1 MTAPAYAERLTR
13 RRPDLPIA
21 PTASLVLPL
30 AAVVGV
36 GAAGGGFFATGF
48 GWTGLVFAWVVAI
61 AAITVAARWGWFDR
75 MWALGALAL
84 CVLMF
89 ASAIWAGSA
98 GTAVDQGLRMIVYA
112 TAAVGA
118 LLLLRRRDIELWLFG
133 LVAGTA
139 AICFYALATRLLPD
153 HLGGLRTGGG
163 YRLYAPIGYWNA
175 LGIFATLGTLLALGV
190 AVLGRAPALRIIAAV
205 ALSIL
210 LPTLYYT
217 YSRGAWAALAVGFV
231 VALAYSPKQERL
243 LLGAVVLLPV
253 PALGVLLASRPAAL
267 THQASSLAAASH
279 AGHRLAAEL
288 AVLTLVQACVGAAWV
303 VLSQRIVVAPRVRLG
318 LLAAVAAAVAIAVV
332 GVVVHYGSP
341 TTIARHAY
349 DSFTATPTGGGN
361 LNSRLFSFSNDG
373 RTVLWRAA
381 LNEFD
386 AHPIFGDGAGS
397 FQRWWYAHRTS
408 PYEVEDAHNLY
419 VQTLGELGLVGG
431 ALLGLFLLV
440 PLAAAIRARWHPL
453 IGPALGAYVA
463 YLAHCIVD
471 WDWQV
476 PAVTLVA
483 LFAAAAIVVAARGE
497 EARSVAPLGART
509 RGTIGVLAGAA
520 AVVAFVGLI
529 GNLAVAKAENAIPN
543 GQTKTALA
551 QAKKA
556 HRWAPWSAEAL
567 RDLGEARVLSG
578 DKVAGLADL
587 RSAAAKDPGDWQTWF
602 DIASTTSGAERTHAI
617 LRVEALNPESPEAG
631 LLQSPPARKK
641 KL

>member
-1 MTAPAYAERLTR
+1 VTASAYAGRIPR
-13 RRPDLPIA
+13 RGRALPVQA
-21 PTASLVLPL
+21 GAALVLPL

-36 GAAGGGFFATGF
+36 GSASGGFFATGF
-48 GWTGLVFAWVVAI
+48 GWAGLVFAWAVVI
-61 AAITVAARWGWFDR
+61 AAVLIGARCGWLDAS
-75 MWALGALAL
+75 WALSALAL
-84 CVLMF
+84 CVLTF
-89 ASAIWAGSA
+89 ASATWAGSA

-112 TAAVGA
+112 AAAVGA
-118 LLLLRRRDIELWLFG
+118 LLLLRRRDVELWLFG

-139 AICFYALATRLLPD
+139 AIGFYALGTRLLPD
-153 HLGGLRTGGG
+153 HLGGIRTGGG
-163 YRLYAPIGYWNA
+163 YRLYSPIGYWNA

-190 AVLGRAPALRIIAAV
+190 AVLGHSTVLRVLAAA

-217 YSRGAWAALAVGFV
+217 YSRGSWAALAVGLV
-231 VALAYSPKQERL
+231 VALAYSAKQERL
-243 LLGAVVLLPV
+243 ITGAIALLPV

-267 THQASSLAAASH
+267 THSASSLAAASR
-279 AGHRLAAEL
+279 AGHRVAAEL
-288 AVLTLVQACVGAAWV
+288 AVLALVQACVGAAWAL
-303 VLSQRIVVAPRVRLG
+303 LSERIVVAPRVRLG
-318 LLAAVAAAVAIAVV
+318 LLAALAAAVALAVV

-349 DSFTATPTGGGN
+349 DSFTASPTGGTN

-397 FQRWWYAHRTS
+397 FQRWWYAHRTTD
-408 PYEVEDAHNLY
+408 YNVEDAHNLY

-431 ALLGLFLLV
+431 VLLAFFLGLPLV
-440 PLAAAIRARWHPL
+440 AAVRARWHPL
-453 IGPALGAYVA
+453 AGPALGAHVA

-483 LFAAAAIVVAARGE
+483 LFAAATIVVAARGDD
-497 EARSVAPLGART
+497 ARSAQPLGGRAR
-509 RGTIGVLAGAA
+509 GAIGLLAAVA

-529 GNLAVAKAENAIPN
+529 GNLALAKAGGALLT
-543 GQTKTALA
+543 GQKKVALA

-556 HRWAPWSAEAL
+556 HRWAPWSAAAL
-567 RDLGEARVLSG
+567 RDLGEARILTG
-578 DKVAGLADL
+578 GKAAGLADL
-587 RSAAAKDPGDWQTWF
+587 RRAAAEDPGDWQTWF
-602 DIASTTSGAERTHAI
+602 DIATTTTGTEYQHA
-617 LRVEALNPESPEAG
+617 LQRVEELNP
-631 LLQSPPARKK
+631 QSPAAALLRSTPPKK